1 VRSLTLLIVLLGSA
15 CALSPPAVEEPHA
28 SPPSATVTLVQVTL
42 RNLPGQTRGGAF
54 DYLIKALAEYTDLR
68 GQDGGVVALDD
79 PALRALP
86 WILVP
91 PALGTSVGARDL
103 TSAERSNL
111 GQVLTGRG
119 LLVSRQSGR
128 VESLRGGLFD
138 VYRDALTTQ
147 GLYEGTDWRF
157 AWLDEEHPVFHG
169 RFDFTPDSDIGLL
182 VGDRLAALMTRL
194 PLLTDRAWIGSGSSA
209 VDGTRF
215 LQFTVNT
222 VEYAVR
228 R

>member
-1 VRSLTLLIVLLGSA
+1 MRPLRLMLVLLVSG
-15 CALSPPAVEEPHA
+15 CALPPPAVEEAEPA
-28 SPPSATVTLVQVTL
+28 LPPTTVTLVQVTL

-54 DYLIKALAEYTDLR
+54 DYLIKALEEYTDLR
-68 GQDGGVVALDD
+68 GQDGGAVALDD
-79 PALRALP
+79 PVLRALP
-86 WILVP
+86 WVRVP
-91 PALGTSVGARDL
+91 SALGTSVGARDL

-111 GQVLTGRG
+111 AQMLTGQG

-138 VYRDALTTQ
+138 VYRDALTAQ

-157 AWLDEEHPVFHG
+157 VWLDEEHPVFHG

-182 VGDRLAALMTRL
+182 VGERLAALMTRL
-194 PLLTDRAWIGSGSSA
+194 PLLTDRAWIGSGSNA

-215 LQFTVNT
+215 LQFTANT
-222 VEYAVR
+222 VVYAVHR
-228 R
+228 